1 MRTEK
6 AKIVSNNYEAHE
18 RREVRKGLITADA
31 LHIDEHEFGE
41 TAEERRFDELV
52 EMFAKKMLAAE
63 ARQLA
68 RDVLALDAK
77 RDAQAAAEA
86 VEDTGGVSMEER
98 LLGRYRAMFFEI
110 KNATRPVLHLR
121 VVMMALGWADEK
133 VESLRRCAADYAL
146 SPEGVRKMMA
156 GVQQRHRLPPSQFNK
171 DARARARV
179 AANGRVAGA

>member
-1 MRTEK
+1 
-6 AKIVSNNYEAHE
+6 
-18 RREVRKGLITADA
+18 
-31 LHIDEHEFGE
+31 
-41 TAEERRFDELV
+41 
-52 EMFAKKMLAAE
+52 MLF
-63 ARQLA
+63 RS
-68 RDVLALDAK
+68 K